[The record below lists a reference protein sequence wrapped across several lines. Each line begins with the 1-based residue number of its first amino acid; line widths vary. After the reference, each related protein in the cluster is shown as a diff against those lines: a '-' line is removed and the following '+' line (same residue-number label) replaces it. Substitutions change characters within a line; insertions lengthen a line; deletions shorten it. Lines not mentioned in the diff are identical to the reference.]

1 MTDSKVIG
9 TIPPAEG
16 VVEDVSPDVIPETPK
31 LRPYLKVFR
40 VDPNNAEEVDRDAAE
55 GLQLVLSPTGSLIP
69 EIAEAFILEMNAAKM
84 PDGRTLTLTTRLRNN
99 FLLTESYSVTSP
111 EDFNQEAL
119 VELCKTRTLNKIWDY
134 LTFLWHCATVSSN
147 KVKAECG
154 IDLYHYDEATSPEEP
169 LN

>member
-1 MTDSKVIG
+1 MAEEKVLE
-9 TIPPAEG
+9 T
-16 VVEDVSPDVIPETPK
+16 VEEVAPDAIPEMNKP
-31 LRPYLKVFR
+31 RPYLKVFR
-40 VDPNNAEEVDRDAAE
+40 VNPDAEGEIAREDAE
-55 GLQLVLSPTGSLIP
+55 GLQLVLSPNGSMIP
-69 EIAEAFILEMNAAKM
+69 EVAEAFILEMNAAKM

-99 FLLTESYSVTSP
+99 FLITESYSVSSP

-134 LTFLWHCATVSSN
+134 LIFLWHCATVTSN

-154 IDLYHYDEATSPEEP
+154 LDLYTYDEAGVTSDS